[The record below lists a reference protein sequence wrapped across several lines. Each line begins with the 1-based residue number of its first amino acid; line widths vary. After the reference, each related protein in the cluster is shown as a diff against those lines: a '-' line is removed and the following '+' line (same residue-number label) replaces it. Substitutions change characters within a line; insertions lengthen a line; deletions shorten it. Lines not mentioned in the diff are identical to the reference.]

1 MPTKAQ
7 LESAL
12 RNADAA
18 GDAAAAKQLANALKA
33 GQYDQQQTPS
43 PVVSAPVDAQL
54 AQQDSPSDPLQSS
67 IDALQGFRDIPNAF
81 RQGLARVPNE
91 ALELAANIP
100 GVGGAV
106 RAAQMVRPDSP
117 EAIDAEIAAEE
128 QGYQARRAAEGET
141 GVDLSRIAGNI
152 VGTAPIA
159 AAVPVSAGAGLG
171 VRTAQAALQGGAVAA
186 AQPVTQGDFA
196 TEKAKQVGIGA
207 ATAGVLTPVAAGF
220 ARVLSPKGNADVAK
234 LVSEGIT
241 PTPGQVLGGG
251 FARAEEKLASVPL
264 LGDAIKSGQ
273 RRAINQFNQAA
284 YRRALDPIGKGTAEV
299 GRKGMQE
306 VRKQL
311 STAYDDLLP
320 KIQFKPDAEFV
331 ADVAKLEQM
340 AANMPPQQA
349 DRFTKIIADK
359 IQSRMTPQGN
369 MTGETL
375 KGVESELTRLAKGY
389 KTDASFDNRELGD
402 ALGEVLASVRR
413 ATVRSNPQYGKD
425 LQAINLGWANYA
437 RLRRAA
443 SGVGAEGGVFTPA
456 QLQSAVKAE
465 GAKGSK
471 SAFSEGTALMQDLS
485 EAGKNVLSSKVP
497 NSGTTDRLLSAG
509 VAGGIGT
516 GAALSPAMLQL
527 TAAGA
532 IPALGYT
539 PWGQKMAAALLTQ
552 RPDAVR
558 QAGNA
563 LLDYAPAIGTAG
575 AVASNQLIGN
585 R

>member
-1 MPTKAQ
+1 MAFDPDAYLASKAPQ
-7 LESAL
+7 PAGFDP
-12 RNADAA
+12 DAY
-18 GDAAAAKQLANALKA
+18 LASK
-33 GQYDQQQTPS
+33 QQQTPS
-43 PVVSAPVDAQL
+43 PAVSAGGDAPVAR
-54 AQQDSPSDPLQSS
+54 QDSPSPDALQQT
-67 IDALQGFRDIPNAF
+67 IDALQGFRDIPNAT
-81 RQGLARVPNE
+81 RQILAR
-91 ALELAANIP
+91 IP
-100 GVGGAV
+100 A
-106 RAAQMVRPDSP
+106 PIL
-117 EAIDAEIAAEE
+117 EAINKSPTAFGTATNILGVTPQTQGGIDQDIQQQE
-128 QGYQARRAAEGET
+128 QSYQSRRAAEGES
-141 GVDLSRIAGNI
+141 GIDASRIAGNI
-152 VGTAPIA
+152 VGTAPLA
-159 AAVPVSAGAGLG
+159 AMAPVSAGAGLG
-171 VRTAQAALQGGAVAA
+171 VRTAQAAGQGALVSA
-186 AQPVTQGDFA
+186 AQPVVEGDFA
-196 TEKAKQVGIGA
+196 TEKAKQMGIGA
-207 ATAGVLTPVAAGF
+207 VTAGVLTPVAAGF

-234 LVSEGIT
+234 LMSEGIT

-251 FARAEEKLASVPL
+251 FAKAEEKLSSVPL
-264 LGDAIKSGQ
+264 LGDAIKAGQ

-306 VRKQL
+306 VRTQL
-311 STAYDDLLP
+311 NQAYDDLLP
-320 KIQFKPDAEFV
+320 KIQFKPDASFV
-331 ADVAKLEQM
+331 AEISTLEKM
-340 AANMPPQQA
+340 AQNMPPQQA
-349 DRFTKIIADK
+349 DRFAKIIAEK
-359 IQSRMTPQGN
+359 VQARMTPQGN

-413 ATVRSNPQYGKD
+413 ATVRVNPQHGKD

-497 NSGTTDRLLSAG
+497 NSGTADRMLSAG
-509 VAGGIGT
+509 AAGGITAGIAT
-516 GAALSPAMLQL
+516 LPATAKLAAM
-527 TAAGA
+527 AAV
-532 IPALGYT
+532 PALGYT
-539 PWGQKMAAALLTQ
+539 PWGQKSMAAMLTQ

-558 QAGNA
+558 ETGNM
-563 LLDYAPAIGTAG
+563 LLRAAPAIGTAG
-575 AVASNQLIGN
+575 AAASNQLIGN